1 MSFLVIIAV
10 CMLSL
15 ASVLWAQVSEEQ
27 LKAFVMP
34 PPQGYR
40 QQTVFSFPGA
50 YGYFTEPKMQTDSVA
65 YDQNEFAFVRYGNVK
80 GKVVHMFGQFGPI
93 PIPKPVDV
101 GGVPFDGCTHT
112 HSTYGIWKRMTLPAF
127 QAPPLLIGVPSRV
140 VWVFVGGGGRTGVR
154 HPDGSCR
161 LSADPLEW
169 AQWGQEEYRFD
180 YRNERFVD
188 ELVLGVLSV
197 TYGWGNCPSK
207 FCTMPSFFRGWTDK

>member
-1 MSFLVIIAV
+1 VNKLMSFLVIIAV

-93 PIPKPVDV
+93 PIPKPEETMDI
-101 GGVPFDGCTHT
+101 DWCAHT
-112 HSTYGIWKRMTLPAF
+112 FNTYGIWKRMTLPAF

-140 VWVFVGGGGRTGVR
+140 VWVFVGGGGHRFKPG
-154 HPDGSCR
+154 HPALSITCR
-161 LSADPLEW
+161 DSLSTLP
-169 AQWGQEEYRFD
+169 GH
-180 YRNERFVD
+180 
-188 ELVLGVLSV
+188 G
-197 TYGWGNCPSK
+197 
-207 FCTMPSFFRGWTDK
+207 